1 MARFISLYVVIVVVV
16 FAGGC
21 GSSDTDSKSSGDSG
35 GAAAPKPTKPAG
47 KVDVKVSMKNI
58 QFKPMDI
65 TVKKGQTIGWSN
77 DDSVTHNVT
86 KEGGPG
92 ADFKSDNV
100 NPGGTFQTTVDAP
113 GKINYVC
120 TIHPNQT
127 GTITVK

>member
-1 MARFISLYVVIVVVV
+1 MPRPKALLCALLVVCTIAV
-16 FAGGC
+16 GC
-21 GSSDTDSKSSGDSG
+21 GGSDSSSGDSKSG
-35 GAAAPKPTKPAG
+35 GQAPASSKPAA
-47 KVDVKVSMKNI
+47 KPDVKVSMKNI

-65 TVKKGQTIGWSN
+65 TVKKGQTIGWTN

-100 NPGGTFQTTVDAP
+100 NPGGTYQTTVDTP
-113 GKINYVC
+113 GKIDYVC
-120 TIHPNQT
+120 TIHPNQR